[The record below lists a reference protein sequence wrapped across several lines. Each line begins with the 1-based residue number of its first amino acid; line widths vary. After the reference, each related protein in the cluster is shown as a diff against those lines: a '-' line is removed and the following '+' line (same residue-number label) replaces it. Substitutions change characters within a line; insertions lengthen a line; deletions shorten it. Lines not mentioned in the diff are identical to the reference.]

1 MSTAQMITSS
11 PQSDAALSGPLSEAI
26 DQLLACAA
34 SCAICAE
41 ACLHEDD
48 PRSQVDCISSNSDC
62 ADVCMATARVL
73 GRASA
78 GLSAM
83 ARLQVEACIE
93 ACRTCGD
100 ECDRHASHMEHC
112 AICRD
117 ACRECERLC
126 QALLSS

>member
-1 MSTAQMITSS
+1 MSTAQTITNI
-11 PQSDAALSGPLSEAI
+11 PQSDASISGPLSEAI

-41 ACLHEDD
+41 ACLREDD
-48 PRSQVDCISSNSDC
+48 PRSRVDCISSNSDC

-83 ARLQVEACIE
+83 AQLQVEACIE
-93 ACRTCGD
+93 ACRTCG
-100 ECDRHASHMEHC
+100 
-112 AICRD
+112 
-117 ACRECERLC
+117 
-126 QALLSS
+126 